1 MLLSSF
7 LATSISTDTYGTKRM
22 VKCQKILDYVLQ
34 SLFFFLGNLALKGES
49 MRKAKQRNFVPVRT
63 GFITVFI
70 MVLTTVWYDITY
82 KLPGS
87 QYDTGFN
94 LKNKIS

>member
-22 VKCQKILDYVLQ
+22 VKCHKFLKMSFNLC
-34 SLFFFLGNLALKGES
+34 FFLGNLALKGES